1 MLENKV
7 SLLLTSS
14 DFSGLLWSEAFL
26 ADLHLVRTI
35 TARHSITTLPP
46 PSVLHASIFA
56 SQTRVK
62 QCQSSSVPRRKMK
75 ATGSCLLYAGRSLEQ
90 LLSVVSPD
98 KTIIMPVLSE
108 VFQPFHLLVL
118 TTLQTQVPLVSI
130 GHRGSSPV
138 PFG

>member
-14 DFSGLLWSEAFL
+14 DFNGLLWLEAFL

-56 SQTRVK
+56 SRNSGEAVSEFL
-62 QCQSSSVPRRKMK
+62 SSKKKDESDR
-75 ATGSCLLYAGRSLEQ
+75 
-90 LLSVVSPD
+90 
-98 KTIIMPVLSE
+98 
-108 VFQPFHLLVL
+108 
-118 TTLQTQVPLVSI
+118 
-130 GHRGSSPV
+130 
-138 PFG
+138 